1 MGCPNSESGTIPA
14 EAPTDPPEV
23 SAQGSRSAGGSDSK
37 VSDWAR
43 TFFSHPN
50 RVVTV
55 FWAAGGVAAATV
67 VPLERWRGS
76 ELISL
81 LSVAVLC
88 GAICA
93 VRALA
98 GERLPRWVLHLD
110 LAAGTVLA
118 SALAAIGASGHIA
131 FADLYIW
138 IGVFA
143 VLYFRLPTVLSHVAA
158 AGAAYA
164 VVLAAGPRVP
174 QPVAAWLA
182 VFGTLAVAAGVTFLL
197 VSVLRATAKEDP
209 LTGLANRRA
218 FDERLEDELQRSQRA
233 GTSLSVVMSD
243 LDGFKTVNDLG
254 GHAAGDELLR
264 ELAAAWRVRSV
275 AVGTSSLVWVATS
288 SPCSARE
295 LTRWVCTASPG
306 GLARRSQKVSRR
318 HLAWRRGTVRRRVPT
333 CCDGPTRPCTRPS
346 ARSEDAWEAPVA
358 PERESRA
365 KTEAPSRPH
374 PQDSLSANAD
384 MVVSRRRARSDHAF
398 DAGGLSEH
406 ELLKAVVNGSP
417 IALTVVDLAGL
428 GLLWN
433 RAAERVFGGS
443 AKEVIGHRLPTVDP
457 AFEEEFEGIMAR
469 TLGGASVVEH
479 ETRRRHRDAHLI
491 DVAISTAPI
500 HDRRE

>member
-1 MGCPNSESGTIPA
+1 LGCPNCESGTIPA

-218 FDERLEDELQRSQRA
+218 FDERLEEELQRSQRA

-254 GHAAGDELLR
+254 GHAAGDQLLR
-264 ELAAAWRVRSV
+264 ELAAAWRRQVRGGGDFLARLGGDEF
-275 AVGTSSLVWVATS
+275 AVL
-288 SPCSARE
+288 SPGADALGVHR
-295 LTRWVCTASPG
+295 LTRRLGETLPEGVSAAFGVASWDGKEKGSDLLRRADPAMYQAKRKKRGRLGGPG
-306 GLARRSQKVSRR
+306 GA
-318 HLAWRRGTVRRRVPT
+318 
-333 CCDGPTRPCTRPS
+333 
-346 ARSEDAWEAPVA
+346 
-358 PERESRA
+358 
-365 KTEAPSRPH
+365 
-374 PQDSLSANAD
+374 
-384 MVVSRRRARSDHAF
+384 
-398 DAGGLSEH
+398 
-406 ELLKAVVNGSP
+406 
-417 IALTVVDLAGL
+417 
-428 GLLWN
+428 
-433 RAAERVFGGS
+433 
-443 AKEVIGHRLPTVDP
+443 
-457 AFEEEFEGIMAR
+457 
-469 TLGGASVVEH
+469 
-479 ETRRRHRDAHLI
+479 
-491 DVAISTAPI
+491 
-500 HDRRE
+500 